1 MFLFNVFCGEY
12 RGFRFSRISRYLDL
26 KAYKS
31 GLTLAL
37 DSLDCL
43 DPLDSLGYL
52 ELYILQ
58 ADAECGAY
66 GDVIHAF

>member
-1 MFLFNVFCGEY
+1 MFSVGSIEALDSLEY
-12 RGFRFSRISRYLDL
+12 LDCIDL

-37 DSLDCL
+37 DSLEYL
-43 DPLDSLGYL
+43 DYLDSLDLG
-52 ELYILQ
+52 LYILQ
-58 ADAECGAY
+58 ADAEGGAY

>member
-1 MFLFNVFCGEY
+1 MFSVGSIEALDSLEFLD
-12 RGFRFSRISRYLDL
+12 SLDL

-31 GLTLAL
+31 GLTLAI
-37 DSLDCL
+37 DSLEFLDYL
-43 DPLDSLGYL
+43 DPLEYL

-58 ADAECGAY
+58 ADAECCAY

>member
-1 MFLFNVFCGEY
+1 MFSVGSIEALDSLEY
-12 RGFRFSRISRYLDL
+12 LDSLDL

-31 GLTLAL
+31 GLTLAI

>member
-1 MFLFNVFCGEY
+1 MFSVGSIEALDFLEFPD
-12 RGFRFSRISRYLDL
+12 SLDL

-31 GLTLAL
+31 SLTLAL
-37 DSLDCL
+37 DSLEFLDCL
-43 DPLDSLGYL
+43 DSLEYL

-58 ADAECGAY
+58 ADAECCAY

>member
-1 MFLFNVFCGEY
+1 MFSVGSIEAIDSLEY
-12 RGFRFSRISRYLDL
+12 LDCIDL

-37 DSLDCL
+37 DSLEFL
-43 DPLDSLGYL
+43 DPLDSLEYL
-52 ELYILQ
+52 GLYILQ
-58 ADAECGAY
+58 ADTEGGAY

>member
-1 MFLFNVFCGEY
+1 MFSVGSIEALDSLEY
-12 RGFRFSRISRYLDL
+12 LDCIDL

-37 DSLDCL
+37 DSLEYLDYL
-43 DPLDSLGYL
+43 DPLEYL
-52 ELYILQ
+52 EHYILQ